1 MRFWDSSA
9 VVPLLVA
16 EPASQR
22 LLQLLRA
29 DGALVVWWGTSIEC
43 GSAIARRERD
53 GALDSASANVAFE
66 QLRALQPSWAEVTPS
81 VKVRD
86 IALRLLRT
94 HPLRAP
100 DSLQL
105 AAAIVAA
112 DDEPATLGFVC
123 LDERLSAAAL
133 REGFT
138 VSP

>member
-1 MRFWDSSA
+1 
-9 VVPLLVA
+9 VPLLVA

-22 LLQLLRA
+22 LFQLLRA
-29 DGALVVWWGTSIEC
+29 DGALVVWWGTPIEC

-53 GALDSASANVAFE
+53 GALNSASANVAFE
-66 QLRALQPSWAEVTPS
+66 HLRALQPSWAEVVPS
-81 VKVRD
+81 AKVRD

-112 DDEPATLGFVC
+112 DDEPAALGFVC